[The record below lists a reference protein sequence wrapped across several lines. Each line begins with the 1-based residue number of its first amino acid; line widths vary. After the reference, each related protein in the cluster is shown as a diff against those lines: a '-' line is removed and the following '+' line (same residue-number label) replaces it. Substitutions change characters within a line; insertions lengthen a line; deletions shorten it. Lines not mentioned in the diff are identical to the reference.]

1 MRSAGEQQGPMT
13 PFERGFYVFVLTV
26 ILGLF
31 GADIIRDYE
40 PAKLAILFFLLFT
53 PVLLVLHEGGHALVA
68 HLLGWRV
75 RLIVIGVN
83 RQVTWF
89 RIGSVPVFINLL
101 PISGY

>member
-1 MRSAGEQQGPMT
+1 MPIRDPGEQSGPMT
-13 PFERGFYVFVLTV
+13 PFERGFYVLILTI

-31 GADIIRDYE
+31 AADVIRDYV
-40 PAKLAILFFLLFT
+40 PAKLAILFFLLVT
-53 PVLLVLHEGGHALVA
+53 PPLLVLHEGGHALVA

-89 RIGSVPVFINLL
+89 RIGRVPVFIN
-101 PISGY
+101 